1 MIILTNEEKAIV
13 NAIKQLSDE
22 AGTHSP
28 SIFTIAEELPQL
40 EIKVDACFLSNP
52 YATDLVLDNFTKEL
66 IHTNKF
72 RKVIEFYPSQNQ
84 VIANVL
90 SNHLNVPAKNIFI
103 GNGAIEII
111 QAVLHTF
118 TTRKIIVNIP
128 TFSPYYEFVKSGVE
142 VVFDELNQDDN
153 LRINIEKYI
162 QLVEKEKPDTIV
174 LINPNNPSGGYINLA
189 DIKYLVNKLWWVENI
204 IIDESFIHFAH
215 EDEAYAIK
223 SATTMTKE
231 FKNLIIVKSMTKDFG
246 IAGIRAG
253 YAVMDKEKV
262 DYLLRYGHL
271 WNVSGLA
278 EYFFRLY
285 VQDEF
290 QKKYEKVRIRYIQEA
305 KHLFFE
311 LAAIAGLKVY
321 PSMANFFL
329 VELTNGATSS
339 DFVSKLLI
347 KYGVYIRDC
356 SDKIGLDGEFVRI
369 ASRTQAEN
377 EIIVSSVKD
386 VLQNEIIV
394 SSVKDVLQNEN
405 IRENLRMHYAA

>member
-1 MIILTNEEKAIV
+1 ME
-13 NAIKQLSDE
+13 D
-22 AGTHSP
+22 
-28 SIFTIAEELPQL
+28 
-40 EIKVDACFLSNP
+40 
-52 YATDLVLDNFTKEL
+52 Y
-66 IHTNKF
+66 
-72 RKVIEFYPSQNQ
+72 
-84 VIANVL
+84 
-90 SNHLNVPAKNIFI
+90 
-103 GNGAIEII
+103 
-111 QAVLHTF
+111 
-118 TTRKIIVNIP
+118 
-128 TFSPYYEFVKSGVE
+128 
-142 VVFDELNQDDN
+142 
-153 LRINIEKYI
+153 
-162 QLVEKEKPDTIV
+162 
-174 LINPNNPSGGYINLA
+174 
-189 DIKYLVNKLWWVENI
+189 DIRQQ
-204 IIDESFIHFAH
+204 
-215 EDEAYAIK
+215 
-223 SATTMTKE
+223 

-305 KHLFFE
+305 KHLFSE
-311 LAAIAGLKVY
+311 LAAITGLKVY

-386 VLQNEIIV
+386 VLQNE
-394 SSVKDVLQNEN
+394 N
-405 IRENLRMHYAA
+405 IRENLLMHQAA

>member
-1 MIILTNEEKAIV
+1 
-13 NAIKQLSDE
+13 
-22 AGTHSP
+22 
-28 SIFTIAEELPQL
+28 
-40 EIKVDACFLSNP
+40 
-52 YATDLVLDNFTKEL
+52 
-66 IHTNKF
+66 
-72 RKVIEFYPSQNQ
+72 
-84 VIANVL
+84 
-90 SNHLNVPAKNIFI
+90 VPAKNIFI
-103 GNGAIEII
+103 GNGATEII

-162 QLVEKEKPDTIV
+162 QLVAKEKPDTIV

-189 DIKYLVNKLWWVENI
+189 DIKYLVNQLWWVENI

-215 EDEAYAIK
+215 EDESYAIK
-223 SATTMTKE
+223 SATMMTKE

-262 DYLLRYGHL
+262 NYLLRYGHL

-290 QKKYEKVRIRYIQEA
+290 QKKYEKVRIRYIQET
-305 KHLFFE
+305 KHLFSE
-311 LAAIAGLKVY
+311 IAAIAGLKVY
-321 PSMANFFL
+321 PSLANFIL

-356 SDKIGLDGEFVRI
+356 SDKIGIDGEFVRI

-377 EIIVSSVKD
+377 EIIMSSV
-386 VLQNEIIV
+386 NN
-394 SSVKDVLQNEN
+394 VLQNEN
-405 IRENLRMHYAA
+405 IRENLRMLSAA

>member
-66 IHTNKF
+66 INTNKF

-103 GNGAIEII
+103 GNGATEII
-111 QAVLHTF
+111 QAILQNF
-118 TTRKIIVNIP
+118 TKRKIIVNIP

-189 DIKYLVNKLWWVENI
+189 DIKYLLNQLRWVENI

-223 SATTMTKE
+223 SATMMTKE

-278 EYFFRLY
+278 EYFLRLY

-305 KHLFFE
+305 KHLFF
-311 LAAIAGLKVY
+311 
-321 PSMANFFL
+321 
-329 VELTNGATSS
+329 
-339 DFVSKLLI
+339 
-347 KYGVYIRDC
+347 
-356 SDKIGLDGEFVRI
+356 
-369 ASRTQAEN
+369 
-377 EIIVSSVKD
+377 
-386 VLQNEIIV
+386 
-394 SSVKDVLQNEN
+394 
-405 IRENLRMHYAA
+405 

>member
-111 QAVLHTF
+111 QAVLHSF

-128 TFSPYYEFVKSGVE
+128 TFSPYYEFVKSDIE
-142 VVFDELNQDDN
+142 VVFGELNQDDN

-189 DIKYLVNKLWWVENI
+189 DIKYLVNQLWWVENI

-223 SATTMTKE
+223 SATMMTKE

-305 KHLFFE
+305 KHLFSE

-386 VLQNEIIV
+386 VLQNE
-394 SSVKDVLQNEN
+394 N

>member
-1 MIILTNEEKAIV
+1 MVSRMIILTNEEKAIV

-22 AGTHSP
+22 AGSHSP

-66 IHTNKF
+66 IHTDKF

-103 GNGAIEII
+103 GNGATEII
-111 QAVLHTF
+111 QAVLQNF

-142 VVFDELNQDDN
+142 VVFEELNQDDN

-189 DIKYLVNKLWWVENI
+189 DIKYLLNQLWWVENI

-215 EDEAYAIK
+215 EDETYAIK
-223 SATTMTKE
+223 SATMMTKE

-262 DYLLRYGHL
+262 NYLLRYGHL

-305 KHLFFE
+305 KHLFSE
-311 LAAIAGLKVY
+311 IAAIAGLKVY
-321 PSMANFFL
+321 PSMANFIL

-386 VLQNEIIV
+386 VL
-394 SSVKDVLQNEN
+394 LNEN
-405 IRENLRMHYAA
+405 IRENLRMLAVA